1 MSADNPILNGC
12 LYKKIEAAERLE
24 EITPFTTGRV
34 QKVLSIGYG
43 QAAQIVDL
51 FIQLGI
57 VSIRDDNGNRHPL
70 VHPREAAIR
79 VIRYMHQEF
88 EKAEEAQNGKLNIIN
103 CNSDEVHI
111 ELGTSTAEA
120 GAAAF
125 LALERA
131 VEDCQNGLIDV
142 IVTAPINKS
151 AIQSEQFNF
160 PGHTEYLQE
169 RCGGEDKAL
178 MLLCSG
184 ELRVAVATSHMALR
198 DIPAAIT
205 PELLEEKIALL
216 DKSLKEDFN
225 IDAPKIAVL
234 SLNPHAGDNGL
245 LGKEEIDVIAPT
257 IRKMNDGGIFC
268 YGPFAADGFMGS
280 GKYASFDAILAMYHD
295 QGLTPLKTLAM
306 NDGVNFTAGLRII
319 RTSPAHG
326 VAFDIA
332 GKGEADENS
341 FRQAIYAAIDILRN
355 RKLYFGSRRNPLRKM
370 YFEKRDDS
378 NRLNLQSSDND

>member
-1 MSADNPILNGC
+1 MSEKHKIRVGITQGDING
-12 LYKKIEAAERLE
+12 
-24 EITPFTTGRV
+24 
-34 QKVLSIGYG
+34 IGYEIIFKTFENAEMFDICTPIVYG
-43 QAAQIVDL
+43 SPKVAAYHRKAL
-51 FIQLGI
+51 EMEIQYNTI
-57 VSIRDDNGNRHPL
+57 
-70 VHPREAAIR
+70 
-79 VIRYMHQEF
+79 

-125 LALERA
+125 QALERA

-205 PELLEEKIALL
+205 PELLEEKITLL

-245 LGKEEIDVIAPT
+245 LGTEEVEIISPT
-257 IRKMNDGGIFC
+257 IRKMNDSGIFC
-268 YGPFAADGFMGS
+268 YGPFAVDGFMGS
-280 GKYASFDAILAMYHD
+280 MKYERFDAILAMYHD
-295 QGLTPLKTLAM
+295 QGLAPLKAIAM
-306 NDGVNFTAGLRII
+306 NDGVNFTAGLPII

-332 GKGEADENS
+332 GKGVADESS
-341 FRQAIYAAIDILRN
+341 FRQAIYTAIDIFRN
-355 RKLYFGSRRNPLRKM
+355 RHMYEQARRFPLKKL

-378 NRLNLQSSDND
+378 NRLNLQANDNND